1 MQSEENSKSIPE
13 NKTVQQPAGDTAA
26 SVPMWKKIISR
37 FAKSW
42 QDVSEKKWAFYLRV
56 ILLFLACTTVAF
68 AVRTCAYNREAAN
81 LALTIGDAKPL
92 WNGTV
97 QRNRPASAGWG
108 DMLPT
113 PRPNFVPYTIESAMM
128 FGYASDVASGKG
140 VPARDE
146 RLAYLPD
153 VPPYAQMN
161 MTLEW
166 VLGWGYRILCK
177 FRTPPQATPMALS
190 LQDNP
195 DFAWFVSVNVRLW
208 TSLIS
213 GLIFLWLVV
222 LKIPPRYAFVGGLL
236 HAVSAAAVARATG
249 QDIVRGDF
257 CIPLIM
263 CAMILGH
270 SLYRRFG
277 WVRLVLLF
285 LATGVAFAAWDLC
298 QMMFGIWMLFEVMRY
313 LSGGT
318 FPMRRVAVWLTIFAA
333 ILVNALFVPF
343 NVTYG
348 LIMSTLVCVMIPL
361 MLIIMYVPPM
371 KFLKRLG
378 VVAGAAVL
386 LLGVYY
392 LAVDNPEYRA
402 NYSHFSSVMKAK
414 LKYNNVKPV
423 NPGQLDYDARIMWT
437 PSMHSCTWDIAA
449 GYFPSLGSVPEL
461 RMRQGLI
468 SVRNLWNYYP
478 LTLGTFLL
486 LLLLGG
492 LITPVRRMILR
503 DRPRNL
509 LPYLYTI
516 GFIVGFVYVVRYHEF
531 LIIFLS
537 LALPILLW
545 EWFRALGKKRK
556 TVQKVLC
563 VLVCGLLLFELII
576 TTTARARGYQTVD
589 AYLPQTVQLIHW
601 FRRGEAMKGKTVVA
615 SFTLSPVLM
624 AYTGANLVM
633 QPQFGME
640 PIRRPVEA
648 FMNIMY
654 HGTLEDLAN
663 YCEAYQADYIVF
675 DRGFA
680 GEMHPYSSR
689 YIANA
694 AEIKPDCPVNY
705 MYRLPGRMRRFVPV
719 MPPREYRTLSAKYV
733 VFKYIKDSDI
743 AFAKTCVEKAYE
755 YQELCELE
763 KSDKIVK
770 MGLERDPLSM
780 DLQKLYRWSNRRYY
794 QPALVPTTGK
804 AGKTGQK

>member
-1 MQSEENSKSIPE
+1 MQSEEKISKDISADPE
-13 NKTVQQPAGDTAA
+13 LSAGKTPPAVQEKTIIRF
-26 SVPMWKKIISR
+26 WKSLMII
-37 FAKSW
+37 
-42 QDVSEKKWAFYLRV
+42 SEKKWAFYLRV
-56 ILLFLACTTVAF
+56 ILLLLACTTLSF

-81 LALTIGDAKPL
+81 LALMIGDAEPV
-92 WNGTV
+92 WHGDFY
-97 QRNRPASAGWG
+97 RNRPASASWG

-128 FGYASDVASGKG
+128 FAYASDVASGKG
-140 VPARDE
+140 VPKRDE

-177 FRTPPQATPMALS
+177 FRTPPPAAPMALS

-208 TSLIS
+208 TSLLS

-222 LKIPPRYAFVGGLL
+222 LRIPPRYALIGGLL
-236 HAVSAAAVARATG
+236 HAFSAAAVARATG

-263 CAMILGH
+263 CAMILAH
-270 SLYRRFG
+270 SLYRKFG

-285 LATGVAFAAWDLC
+285 FVTGIAFAAWDLC
-298 QMMFGIWMLFEVMRY
+298 QMMFGIWMLFEVLRY
-313 LSGGT
+313 LSGGRFT
-318 FPMRRVAVWLTIFAA
+318 KRRKAAWIAISAA
-333 ILVNALFVPF
+333 ILLNALFVPF

-361 MLIIMYVPPM
+361 LFVVMFVPRM

-378 VVAGAAVL
+378 ILAGSAVL

-392 LAVDNPEYRA
+392 LAIDNPEYRA

-414 LKYNNVKPV
+414 LEFNNVKPG
-423 NPGQLDYDARIMWT
+423 NPEKLDYDARIMWT
-437 PSMHSCTWDIAA
+437 PSMHSCTWEIAA
-449 GYFPSLGSVPEL
+449 GYFPSLGSIPEL
-461 RMRQGLI
+461 QMKQGLI
-468 SVRNLWNYYP
+468 SVRNIWNFYP
-478 LTLGTFLL
+478 LTLGMFLFLL
-486 LLLLGG
+486 FLGG
-492 LITPVRRMILR
+492 LFTPVRRMILR

-516 GFIVGFVYVVRYHEF
+516 GFIVGFIYVVRYHEF

-537 LALPILLW
+537 LSLPILLW
-545 EWFRALGKKRK
+545 ELFRALGPARKKTK
-556 TVQKVLC
+556 LVLA
-563 VLVCGLLLFELII
+563 VFVCLLLVFELII
-576 TTTARARGYQTVD
+576 TTAARARGYQTVD
-589 AYLPQTVQLIHW
+589 SYLPQTVRLIHW
-601 FRRGEAMKGKTVVA
+601 FREGDAMKGKTVIS

-624 AYTGANLVM
+624 AYTGANIVM

-640 PIRRPVEA
+640 PIRRPVEE

-654 HGTLEDLAN
+654 HGTLDDLAK
-663 YCEAYQADYIVF
+663 YCEKYRADYIVF

-680 GEMHPYSSR
+680 GTMHPYSSR

-694 AEIKPDCPVNY
+694 PEIKPDCPVNY
-705 MYRLPGRMRRFVPV
+705 MHRLPGRMRRFVPIV
-719 MPPREYRTLSAKYV
+719 PPRKYGSLTSKYI

-743 AFAKTCVEKAYE
+743 AFAQECLKKAYE
-755 YQELCELE
+755 YQEYCDLE
-763 KSDKIVK
+763 KSDEIVIK
-770 MGLERDPLSM
+770 GLEHDPLSM
-780 DLQKLYRWSNRRYY
+780 ELQKLYRWSQRRYY
-794 QPALVPTTGK
+794 QPVLIPATAKK
-804 AGKTGQK
+804 AKTEQN